1 MSTKALKMLLS
12 RIAKEG
18 AEKGL
23 KNTPLENTAKSL
35 KLNKYGYAPG
45 SPLRADKATKTKGPS
60 STIYS
65 PNRRILRDHPEDAPA
80 YEKWNRE
87 LYMLSLIHI
96 SEPTRPY

>member
-35 KLNKYGYAPG
+35 KLNKYGYAPVA
-45 SPLRADKATKTKGPS
+45 L
-60 STIYS
+60 
-65 PNRRILRDHPEDAPA
+65 
-80 YEKWNRE
+80 
-87 LYMLSLIHI
+87 
-96 SEPTRPY
+96 